1 MQPGP
6 RGYCL
11 SFGARDDTMTGAAF
25 LLFLVVG
32 VPIGLVLAL
41 AAVVF
46 IVSSGND
53 LLLNSFAL
61 QMFSALNNFGL
72 LAIPLFILIGE
83 LMNGAGITQRLVR
96 LAATFIGAVRGGLA
110 YINLIANMMVASI
123 LGSATAQIAMM
134 SQVMVPEMEKAGYKR
149 EFATAVTAFGGLLG
163 PIIPPSIVF
172 VVYAVLAQLAV
183 RDMLIAGIIPG
194 LILAALF
201 MGTIAV
207 LGLRHAYPRGEK
219 LEWSARWAAARQA
232 VPMLTIPAVIIGTIL
247 GGFGSPTEAAA
258 LGALC
263 AAGLG
268 FANRTLKLRDMPQI
282 LLRTGIN
289 SALVLFLVAC
299 AGVFSW
305 VLIFGQVPQG
315 AAVWIQSVATTPA
328 AFMLLVLV
336 MLLLVGTV
344 IDGIPGLI
352 MVVPILLPIATEVY
366 GIHPVH
372 FGVVVS
378 INLILGLLSPPVGI
392 GLYVAATVARVSPLK
407 VFRVAIPFFL
417 VTCAVLVLLAL
428 VPGISLFFLDI

>member
-1 MQPGP
+1 
-6 RGYCL
+6 
-11 SFGARDDTMTGAAF
+11 MTAGI
-25 LLFLVVG
+25 FLVLLLVG
-32 VPIGLVLAL
+32 VPIGLILCLSAIAFILATDNT
-41 AAVVF
+41 
-46 IVSSGND
+46 I
-53 LLLNSFAL
+53 LLDSYAL

-83 LMNGAGITQRLVR
+83 LMNGAGITQRLIR
-96 LAATFIGAVRGGLA
+96 LAGIFVGSLRGGLA

-134 SQVMVPEMEKAGYKR
+134 TQVLVPEMEKAGYPR
-149 EFATAVTAFGGLLG
+149 DLSTAITAFGGLLG

-194 LILAALF
+194 LILTVLF
-201 MGTIAV
+201 LGTIAL
-207 LGLRHAYPRGEK
+207 LGFKYTYPRGEN
-219 LEWSARWAAARQA
+219 LGWSARFGAVRAAL
-232 VPMLTIPAVIIGTIL
+232 PMLLIPAVIIGTIL
-247 GGFGSPTEAAA
+247 GGYGSPTEAAA

-263 AAGLG
+263 AALLG
-268 FANRTLKLRDMPQI
+268 VFFTRTLHLRDLPPI

-289 SALVLFLVAC
+289 SALVLFLVAS

-305 VLIFGQVPQG
+305 VLIFGQVPQTV
-315 AAVWIQSVATTPA
+315 AAWIQTVATTPA
-328 AFMLLVLV
+328 AFMLLVV
-336 MLLLVGTV
+336 VILLMVGTV

-352 MVVPILLPIATEVY
+352 MVVPILLPIATDVY

-392 GLYVAATVARVSPLK
+392 GLYVAANVARISPVAVIKVSL
-407 VFRVAIPFFL
+407 PFFV
-417 VTCAVLVLLAL
+417 VTFLAL
-428 VPGISLFFLDI
+428 VTFALVPALSLALL

>member
-1 MQPGP
+1 
-6 RGYCL
+6 
-11 SFGARDDTMTGAAF
+11 MTAGIF
-25 LLFLVVG
+25 LILLLVG
-32 VPIGLVLAL
+32 VPIGLILCLSAIAFILATDNT
-41 AAVVF
+41 
-46 IVSSGND
+46 I
-53 LLLNSFAL
+53 LLDSYAL

-83 LMNGAGITQRLVR
+83 LMNGAGITQRLIR
-96 LAATFIGAVRGGLA
+96 LAGIFVGSLRGGLA

-134 SQVMVPEMEKAGYKR
+134 TQVLVPEMEKAGYPR
-149 EFATAVTAFGGLLG
+149 DLSTAITAFGGLLG

-194 LILAALF
+194 LILTVLF
-201 MGTIAV
+201 LGTIAL
-207 LGLRHAYPRGEK
+207 LGFKYTYPRGEN
-219 LEWSARWAAARQA
+219 LGWSARFGAVRAAL
-232 VPMLTIPAVIIGTIL
+232 PMLLIPAVIIGTIL
-247 GGFGSPTEAAA
+247 GGYGSPTEAAA

-263 AAGLG
+263 AALLG
-268 FANRTLKLRDMPQI
+268 VFFTRTLHLRDLPPI

-289 SALVLFLVAC
+289 SALVLFLVAS

-305 VLIFGQVPQG
+305 VLIFGQVPQTV
-315 AAVWIQSVATTPA
+315 AAWIQTVATTPA
-328 AFMLLVLV
+328 AFMLLVV
-336 MLLLVGTV
+336 VILLMVGTV

-352 MVVPILLPIATEVY
+352 MVVPILLPIATDVY

-392 GLYVAATVARVSPLK
+392 GLYVAANVARISPVAVIKVSL
-407 VFRVAIPFFL
+407 PFFV
-417 VTCAVLVLLAL
+417 VTFLAL
-428 VPGISLFFLDI
+428 VTFALVPALSLALL

>member
-1 MQPGP
+1 
-6 RGYCL
+6 
-11 SFGARDDTMTGAAF
+11 MTGAAF
-25 LLFLVVG
+25 FILLLIG
-32 VPIGLVLAL
+32 VPIGIVLSL
-41 AAVVF
+41 SAVVF
-46 IVSSGND
+46 ILWTGNG
-53 LLLNSFAL
+53 LLLNSYGL

-96 LAATFIGAVRGGLA
+96 LAATFIGAVKGGLA

-134 SQVMVPEMEKAGYKR
+134 SQVMVPEMEKEGYKR

-172 VVYAVLAQLAV
+172 VVYAVLAQVAV
-183 RDMLIAGIIPG
+183 RDMLVAGIIPG
-194 LILAALF
+194 LILTALF
-201 MGTIAV
+201 MATIAF
-207 LGLRHAYPRGEK
+207 LGIWQTYPRGHK
-219 LEWSARWAAARQA
+219 VTWPDRWTAARKA
-232 VPMLTIPAVIIGTIL
+232 LPMLSIPAVIIGTIL

-263 AAGLG
+263 AAALG
-268 FANRTLKLRDMPQI
+268 FITRTLTLADLPKI

-289 SALVLFLVAC
+289 SALVLFLVAA

-305 VLIFGQVPQG
+305 VLVFGQVPQ
-315 AAVWIQSVATTPA
+315 AAAAWIETVATSPA
-328 AFMLLVLV
+328 GFMLLVLV

-392 GLYVAATVARVSPLK
+392 GLYVAASVARVSPLK
-407 VFRVAIPFFL
+407 VFRVAVPFFI
-417 VTCAVLVLLAL
+417 VTCCVLVLLAL
-428 VPGISLFFLDI
+428 VPSISLFFLEH